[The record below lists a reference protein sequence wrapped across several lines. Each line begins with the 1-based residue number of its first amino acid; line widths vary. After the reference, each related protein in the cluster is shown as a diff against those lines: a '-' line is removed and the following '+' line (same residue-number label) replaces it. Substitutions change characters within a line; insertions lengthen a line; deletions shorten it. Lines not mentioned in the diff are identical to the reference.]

1 MPANSATTDTPEA
14 RRKISDLSRLT
25 EEVLLLLLTE
35 NAELRSRVEA
45 AEAEADRR
53 HRETR
58 ERMDREAGE
67 IRQVSEDR
75 RFSTFVP
82 VVYVVPSLFC
92 YAFFCGE
99 GRTTLFEAT
108 LFE

>member
-1 MPANSATTDTPEA
+1 MPTISATTDTPEA

-67 IRQVSEDR
+67 IRQVR
-75 RFSTFVP
+75 
-82 VVYVVPSLFC
+82 
-92 YAFFCGE
+92 
-99 GRTTLFEAT
+99 
-108 LFE
+108 